1 MGTTR
6 PIIRSPA
13 TCRVCFH
20 HGAQPMP
27 THYISLYT
35 SFAHSTC
42 TILGKT
48 TARRR
53 KQNCSFCRC
62 SCTMRRFVEVV
73 YLLFANLNLHIS
85 NIYIYDNGCHICTAH
100 PPSKCHEARSSFCWL
115 VVRLA
120 FCQSLATET
129 CASTCSFKLAIS
141 ILCVKLTQ
149 GWVGGKNR
157 HSRGIGGDIPTLPP
171 KQMRGHPHVSQ
182 YLWYF

>member
-85 NIYIYDNGCHICTAH
+85 NIYIYMTTGVI
-100 PPSKCHEARSSFCWL
+100 F
-115 VVRLA
+115 V
-120 FCQSLATET
+120 Q
-129 CASTCSFKLAIS
+129 
-141 ILCVKLTQ
+141 
-149 GWVGGKNR
+149 
-157 HSRGIGGDIPTLPP
+157 PTLPP
-171 KQMRGHPHVSQ
+171 SVTKHVALFAGWLSGWPSVKVWPLKPVHQPFIQTCYFHPPWLSRKFSSSTSCTSFESARVVTAKPPWQSSG
-182 YLWYF
+182 